1 MLVHKAHRL
10 ADPAALRQKLLAPR
24 SIALIGASDDP
35 AKNAARPL
43 AFLRRGGYAGTVYPI
58 NPRRKT
64 VLGERAWPSL
74 EALPEVPDHAY
85 VLLPTDAVVDAVA
98 HCGKLG
104 VPLVTVL
111 ADGFATADGIGA
123 ARSAQLKRVSEE
135 TGVRVIGPS
144 SLGVIDLRTRLLL
157 TANAAFGEADW
168 PVGRVFAASHSGSI
182 IGALAARGKARGIGF
197 AALVSAGLEVD
208 LGIGEICAAT
218 LDDDIDGYLLFLE
231 TIRQGDTLRSF
242 AQAAAARGRPVVAY
256 KLGRSAEAR
265 ELAVTHSGALAGEDD
280 VADAFFA
287 ACGIAR
293 VDTFEA
299 LIESLPLLRRVP
311 PSAVKRAPRV
321 GVVTTTGGAAAMVVD
336 RLALRGVEVA
346 PPSQATLARLAEAG
360 VTVEPGRIVDLT
372 LAGARYEIMKA
383 ALDTL
388 LAAPEFDLVVAV
400 VGSSARLNPNLA
412 VRPIADC
419 AHAARPLAAFVAPDA
434 PEAFA
439 LLTAAGVPNFR
450 SPESCADGVA
460 AALTRRAP
468 VPWSPSSARPA
479 PGKQR
484 PLDELAAYALLD
496 RVGVPRAPAV
506 ALAANLAAAP
516 ALPFAYPV
524 AAKVLA
530 AEIAHKTDVGGV
542 ALNIADGPALVRAV
556 ADICENVRRRRPGAK
571 VERVLVQPMVAGVGE
586 VLIAFRVEPEVGPL
600 VMLAMGGVLTEIYRD
615 RVLRLAPVDLAAARE
630 MIVELKGAQALSGF
644 RGRPAGDLD
653 ALARAIVALSQL
665 ASDPAIVEAE
675 INPLLVRAQGQGVA
689 AVDALVLRADGE
701 QTNGDAS

>member
-1 MLVHKAHRL
+1 MLTQKTTRL
-10 ADPAALRQKLLAPR
+10 ADLAALRQKLLAPR

-123 ARSAQLKRVSEE
+123 ARSTQLKRVSEE

-231 TIRQGDTLRSF
+231 TIRQGDALRSF

-299 LIESLPLLRRVP
+299 LIESLPLLRRVA

-336 RLALRGVEVA
+336 RLALRGAEVA
-346 PPSQATLARLAEAG
+346 PPSQQTLARLAEAG

-460 AALTRRAP
+460 AALARRAP
-468 VPWSPSSARPA
+468 VPWSPSSARP
-479 PGKQR
+479 PSGNRR

-506 ALAANLAAAP
+506 ALAANLAAPP

-530 AEIAHKTDVGGV
+530 ADIAHKTDVGGV
-542 ALNIADGPALVRAV
+542 ALNIADGAALVRAV

-586 VLIAFRVEPEVGPL
+586 VLIAYRVEPEVGPL
-600 VMLAMGGVLTEIYRD
+600 VMLAMGGVLTEIYCD

-665 ASDPAIVEAE
+665 AADATIVEAE
-675 INPLLVRAQGQGVA
+675 INPLLVRAQRQGVA